1 MNAGLVSSSRS
12 IFNRL
17 TNQLFISFK
26 IGFKEHSSV
35 YNSLQFLLRTAKDSL
50 KEVYDDF
57 TVYEWIEQ
65 NIYPYLLKMEDLM
78 NKSMSLKEAKI
89 WPQRPIK
96 ILEDLKR
103 YN

>member
-1 MNAGLVSSSRS
+1 LVSSSRS

-26 IGFKEHSSV
+26 IGLKEYSSV
-35 YNSLQFLLRTAKDSL
+35 YNSTQLLLRTAKDSL